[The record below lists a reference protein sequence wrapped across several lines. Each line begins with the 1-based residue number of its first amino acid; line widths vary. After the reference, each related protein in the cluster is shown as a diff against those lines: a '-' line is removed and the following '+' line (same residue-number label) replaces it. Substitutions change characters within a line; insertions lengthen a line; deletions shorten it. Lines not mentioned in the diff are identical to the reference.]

1 MAIETFY
8 NKNRKL
14 LHNKETMI
22 YLKLSNCN
30 VDFQNYD
37 NKIFAWLHLNNFEN
51 IRAIHDL
58 QRL

>member
-1 MAIETFY
+1 
-8 NKNRKL
+8 
-14 LHNKETMI
+14 MI

-30 VDFQNYD
+30 VDFQNYE
-37 NKIFAWLHLNNFEN
+37 NRIFAWLHLNNFEN